1 MALAVVAFEEEE
13 EWVGDRMRL
22 RAGGKK
28 SDWLVFG
35 YWKGIFDYLDQ
46 NLSLTLTKDH
56 ILDQVKRHA
65 AIHRSQWEFFSAVA
79 DWASLD
85 PLDSQHL
92 LFAQS
97 KGQIVSLKWMVVE

>member
-13 EWVGDRMRL
+13 ECVGDRTRL

-46 NLSLTLTKDH
+46 NLSTVLALTSLTKGH
-56 ILDQVKRHA
+56 ILGQV
-65 AIHRSQWEFFSAVA
+65 
-79 DWASLD
+79 
-85 PLDSQHL
+85 
-92 LFAQS
+92 
-97 KGQIVSLKWMVVE
+97 